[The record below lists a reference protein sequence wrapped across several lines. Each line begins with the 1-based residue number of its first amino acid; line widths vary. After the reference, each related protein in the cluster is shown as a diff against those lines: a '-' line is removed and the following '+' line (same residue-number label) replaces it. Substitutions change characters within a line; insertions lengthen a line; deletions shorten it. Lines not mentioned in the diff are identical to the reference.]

1 MSDPR
6 QWRALRKLAQAVF
19 GRNNLS
25 GTDFE
30 DISAERVTRSFAQD
44 SAGVQVQ
51 FTISNDAL
59 GKIMASQEIAD
70 ALSELLAEPD

>member
-1 MSDPR
+1 MSDR
-6 QWRALRKLAQAVF
+6 KQWKALRTLAQAVF
-19 GRNNLS
+19 GRNNLI

-30 DISAERVTRSFAQD
+30 DISAKRVRRSFEQD